1 MEDIKRKIKKIESE
15 HLLKL
20 VKEYEKH
27 DIKKLYRIYDKIDF
41 EINNNKLEH
50 DKSSKIIERYKKHKV
65 CYDLDTIEG
74 KLLILK
80 AIKTIVNNKDIKVEN
95 KYKGYPSYNNIN
107 FSNEIRNKFEF
118 RPILTHNNH
127 CDSGIFEKQP
137 HQLFLKNFISNNTP
151 YRSILIY
158 HGTGS
163 GKTCTGVSIAENFRD
178 VYSDVNKRI
187 IILASKNIIENWKK
201 TIFNP
206 LKGNEQCTEDIF
218 IKIVKE
224 NMKGINHLKITNKK
238 VAQII
243 KKYYEFYG
251 YQKFANDVKKIIH
264 EYSKNAN
271 DDDNIRLQ
279 HKAIRNYFSNRVII
293 IDEVHNIRNN
303 SEYNEKDIIT
313 ILTLIANIA
322 TNLRLILLT
331 ATPMYNT
338 SSEIIWLTN
347 LMLLND
353 NRDLIKESDIFK
365 EGGITKKGRQILSSK
380 LRGYVS
386 YIRGENPY
394 TFPIRLY
401 PKDNGDKNSMN
412 VYPDI
417 DLFGDKISNP
427 IKFLNLFG
435 CKMENY
441 QKYIYNKR
449 KNQLIKGRTTLKIDD
464 ETELMQI
471 SNIIY
476 PGGSETVIKDV
487 YGERGFLNTFEL
499 VGDKKNGNYRYK
511 KNMIQFLENGKLNKF
526 STKISQLIERIKSS
540 SGIVYIYSQ
549 YIYSGILPL
558 VMALEQHG
566 YKKYSGESIFNHEE
580 WSEGKKNC
588 KYEPISYTGETYS
601 KYNRGNKSKPFK
613 QGKYI
618 VITGDSMLS
627 KDNTKEIDALIS
639 DDNKHGENVKIIIGN
654 VFSSEGIDLK
664 RVREIHILDPWHH
677 LNRLEQV
684 IGRGIRF
691 CSHNDLDDSNNY
703 TLKNVTI
710 YLYNAYINEKE
721 SIDSYI
727 YRHAEFKSINIGK
740 VELLLKQNAID
751 CSLFYSNNILD
762 ENIRRIN
769 IVSSQG
775 KHILNYKP
783 IYIEYSKICSFSK
796 ECKYKCITNT
806 NKYEINYDTV
816 SNESITYLANGLY
829 KYIQE
834 LFLFKHNYSIDE
846 IIDYIVQYI
855 NVDNKL
861 IFFAINSMITKKHI
875 ILDRNRTQGYI
886 INRANQ
892 YIFQPLNIINEDISL
907 YDRTNNL
914 KSTNKYIQLDINYSN
929 NSIHRLS
936 KIKPVEVYDKI
947 DNEYNSMKRD
957 KLLQNKLYEKILTNK
972 SILIQYILDRLL
984 ISERFSII
992 HDIYIKKY
1000 KRGQDLNELETIIFN
1015 YIRCNYIYNIRKYYV
1030 FDNNNITDEPIGMYC
1045 IYKNN
1050 PIYMIFDEDKY
1061 EESNEIKALKISE
1074 YIKTYKSKNSY
1085 QNKYNKL
1092 PNIWGYGYKQ
1102 YRSGEEQLYLKVST
1116 TNGENPYEGVLCQD
1130 SSQSSDK
1137 RQIIEYMGKYFTKY
1151 FSKDLYK
1158 PGIINSKKNI
1168 CKLFELILRIESTNK
1183 NYYLSYDS
1191 IYLKYA

>member
-1 MEDIKRKIKKIESE
+1 
-15 HLLKL
+15 
-20 VKEYEKH
+20 
-27 DIKKLYRIYDKIDF
+27 
-41 EINNNKLEH
+41 
-50 DKSSKIIERYKKHKV
+50 
-65 CYDLDTIEG
+65 
-74 KLLILK
+74 
-80 AIKTIVNNKDIKVEN
+80 
-95 KYKGYPSYNNIN
+95 
-107 FSNEIRNKFEF
+107 
-118 RPILTHNNH
+118 
-127 CDSGIFEKQP
+127 
-137 HQLFLKNFISNNTP
+137 
-151 YRSILIY
+151 
-158 HGTGS
+158 
-163 GKTCTGVSIAENFRD
+163 
-178 VYSDVNKRI
+178 
-187 IILASKNIIENWKK
+187 
-201 TIFNP
+201 
-206 LKGNEQCTEDIF
+206 
-218 IKIVKE
+218 
-224 NMKGINHLKITNKK
+224 
-238 VAQII
+238 
-243 KKYYEFYG
+243 
-251 YQKFANDVKKIIH
+251 
-264 EYSKNAN
+264 
-271 DDDNIRLQ
+271 
-279 HKAIRNYFSNRVII
+279 
-293 IDEVHNIRNN
+293 
-303 SEYNEKDIIT
+303 
-313 ILTLIANIA
+313 
-322 TNLRLILLT
+322 
-331 ATPMYNT
+331 
-338 SSEIIWLTN
+338 
-347 LMLLND
+347 
-353 NRDLIKESDIFK
+353 
-365 EGGITKKGRQILSSK
+365 
-380 LRGYVS
+380 
-386 YIRGENPY
+386 
-394 TFPIRLY
+394 
-401 PKDNGDKNSMN
+401 DNGDKNSMN

-654 VFSSEGIDLK
+654 VVSSEGIDLK

-783 IYIEYSKICSFSK
+783 IDIEYSKICSFSK

-1045 IYKNN
+1045 I
-1050 PIYMIFDEDKY
+1050 
-1061 EESNEIKALKISE
+1061 
-1074 YIKTYKSKNSY
+1074 
-1085 QNKYNKL
+1085 
-1092 PNIWGYGYKQ
+1092 
-1102 YRSGEEQLYLKVST
+1102 
-1116 TNGENPYEGVLCQD
+1116 
-1130 SSQSSDK
+1130 
-1137 RQIIEYMGKYFTKY
+1137 
-1151 FSKDLYK
+1151 
-1158 PGIINSKKNI
+1158 
-1168 CKLFELILRIESTNK
+1168 
-1183 NYYLSYDS
+1183 
-1191 IYLKYA
+1191 